1 MTKRKSIMLS
11 EEVYDQFQLFI
22 GPLNKSPAWV
32 LKSLLNGAMN
42 RVHHA
47 KKTGVVP
54 TKIKNFNPYEIE
66 KKGEYSE
73 EYSDFSIWCALHAR
87 EVGLISEE
95 VFQRNIEN
103 LPWYVLAAGLDVI
116 NLDPELL
123 AEFLPEITD
132 REKEI
137 LLLEG
142 KIELLKNIEKAEKI
156 KAEMVKKNL
165 GDK

>member
-11 EEVYDQFQLFI
+11 EEVYNQFQQFI

-54 TKIKNFNPYEIE
+54 TKIKNFNDVIE
-66 KKGEYSE
+66 EKGEFSSE
-73 EYSDFSIWCALHAR
+73 FSDFSIWCALHAR

-95 VFQRNIEN
+95 VFQRHIEN
-103 LPWYVLAAGLDVI
+103 LPWYVFAAGLDVI
-116 NLDPELL
+116 NLDPELM
-123 AEFLPEITD
+123 AEFLPEVTD
-132 REKEI
+132 REKQI

-142 KIELLKNIEKAEKI
+142 QIELLKNIEKAEKI
-156 KAEMVKKNL
+156 KAEMAKKNL